1 MSMTEPLGWPG
12 SSTVG
17 AVGAVA
23 AVAGHKTLPMCQA
36 ACLKQLVLAVPDL
49 VQVFPRRALAEILM
63 KMINS
68 IPPGQLTVNKLSTLQ
83 VLYY

>member
-1 MSMTEPLGWPG
+1 MS
-12 SSTVG
+12 
-17 AVGAVA
+17 
-23 AVAGHKTLPMCQA
+23 QA

-83 VLYY
+83 VL